1 MSSYTEDNLNKLLKK
16 DLIAIIL
23 VMQSKTSA
31 DNAEVLEE
39 VRKSNSKFDI
49 MQCDLVVTKKVTSEL
64 HSRLASMERQCW
76 ANTHYL
82 RRECLENV
90 VIPKEV
96 EQKDLE
102 GKVMSVLEKF
112 GCRIDPDNIE
122 DCHRLIKKSDNV
134 KIKFSIQKYC
144 QYVLWIKRDLRN
156 LNLEDLDFL
165 GENEIYI
172 NWSLCQYYRML
183 WSKSKKLHS
192 MGKIH
197 RF

>member
-1 MSSYTEDNLNKLLKK
+1 MSLYTEDNLSKLLKK

-49 MQCDLVVTKKVTSEL
+49 MQCDLVVAKKVTSEL
-64 HSRLASMERQCW
+64 HSRLASMECQCW
-76 ANTHYL
+76 ANAHYL
-82 RRECLENV
+82 RRECLEIV

-96 EQKDLE
+96 EQNDLE
-102 GKVMSVLEKF
+102 GKVLSVLEKV

-122 DCHRLIKKSDNV
+122 DCHPLIKKSNNV

-144 QYVLWIKRDLRN
+144 QYVLWIKRDL
-156 LNLEDLDFL
+156 
-165 GENEIYI
+165 
-172 NWSLCQYYRML
+172 
-183 WSKSKKLHS
+183 
-192 MGKIH
+192 
-197 RF
+197 